1 MEKDKSSRHRVHRE
15 LEDRGHW
22 WRKIKVPDTVYGT
35 PGVRGQRRQVEK
47 DKSSRR
53 RLHRELEDRGHKWR
67 RIKIPD
73 IAYTGS

>member
-22 WRKIKVPDTVYGT
+22 WRKIKVPDIWYTGS
-35 PGVRGQRRQVEK
+35 QRRQVEK